1 MIGAHGGSVEALPGD
16 GIGTTIRISLPL
28 PPSLPPPSGTHS

>member
-16 GIGTTIRISLPL
+16 GVGTIIRISLPL
-28 PPSLPPPSGTHS
+28 NPSGESST

>member
-28 PPSLPPPSGTHS
+28 PPPSGTHS

>member
-16 GIGTTIRISLPL
+16 GTGTTIRVTLPIS
-28 PPSLPPPSGTHS
+28 PPPEAEG